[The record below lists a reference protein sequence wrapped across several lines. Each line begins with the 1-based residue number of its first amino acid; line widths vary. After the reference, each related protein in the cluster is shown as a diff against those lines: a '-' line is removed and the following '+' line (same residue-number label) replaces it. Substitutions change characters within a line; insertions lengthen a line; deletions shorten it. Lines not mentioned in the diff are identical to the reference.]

1 MRVLNKWYE
10 ETYKMYC
17 ISHLKKKIVCFC
29 SQGNETQKESTN
41 VLELMKIFRDE
52 QNEQN
57 QKIED
62 SAINGELSGLELSDP
77 EEGSENK
84 PVKVKGSVL
93 RNISMYRRN

>member
-1 MRVLNKWYE
+1 
-10 ETYKMYC
+10 
-17 ISHLKKKIVCFC
+17 
-29 SQGNETQKESTN
+29 
-41 VLELMKIFRDE
+41 MKIFRDE

-84 PVKVKGSVL
+84 PVKVKGAVL
-93 RNISMYRRN
+93 GNILMYRRN

>member
-1 MRVLNKWYE
+1 MRVLNKCYE

-17 ISHLKKKIVCFC
+17 ISDFKKKIVCFC

>member
-1 MRVLNKWYE
+1 MHLLNKWYK
-10 ETYKMYC
+10 ETYC
-17 ISHLKKKIVCFC
+17 IFETLKKVVCFC
-29 SQGNETQKESTN
+29 SQGNETQQESTN

-62 SAINGELSGLELSDP
+62 SAINGDLSGLELTDP

-84 PVKVKGSVL
+84 PVKV
-93 RNISMYRRN
+93 YRDLFSEIF